1 MRTIKPNRRVAV
13 KSDNVDQN
21 RRVAVKSDT
30 VPSITS
36 EVLILSRTKMGAGR
50 ICVGAHCFTTRKNI
64 RLLSH
69 AWGRLYENEPY
80 TIGEVYRVSYS
91 TKSIPAD
98 FHPIVAPHIEDV
110 SVNQKKIL
118 RTLSNTSFMR
128 VINSLSLPSMHIK
141 DLFEGCL
148 NWRNG
153 RGFLLKESI
162 PNCGSVQ
169 IAKLNHD
176 LIMSESP
183 YQDKVNIIFEH
194 KNTSGNEYGVSYVG
208 CESLHLPLTIRA
220 NTPIRF
226 SLARF
231 WDKGDGVERSYLQLS
246 GFYLYI

>member
-1 MRTIKPNRRVAV
+1 MRIIRPSKRVA
-13 KSDNVDQN
+13 
-21 RRVAVKSDT
+21 

-36 EVLILSRTKMGAGR
+36 EVLILSRTKMAPGR
-50 ICVGAHCFTTRKNI
+50 ICVGAHCFTTRKNV
-64 RLLSH
+64 RLLSDT
-69 AWGRLYENEPY
+69 WGRLPESDPY
-80 TIGEVYRVSYS
+80 TIGEVYRITYS
-91 TKSIPAD
+91 TQSTTVG

-110 SVNQKKIL
+110 SVKHSIKL
-118 RTLSNTSFMR
+118 RTLNNTSFMR
-128 VINSLSLPSMHIK
+128 VIHGLSLSNMHIK

-148 NWRNG
+148 NWQNG
-153 RGFLLKESI
+153 KGFLLKGSI

-183 YQDKVNIIFEH
+183 YKVVFEH
-194 KNTSGNEYGVSYVG
+194 KNASGNEYSVRYVG
-208 CESLHLPLTIRA
+208 CENLRSPLTIRA

-231 WDKGDGVERSYLQLS
+231 WDKGDGIERSYLQLS